1 MKTIDCFIPWQS
13 DEQVKG
19 TLENLQAEPQVQ
31 SVNFLREDGP
41 GNTRTI
47 RYIAETATAPYTL
60 LYIKYDTL
68 QLGYHALTRL
78 LTIAEDSQALMMY
91 SDHMTIGARS
101 KEQGTKENQKAEQSS
116 CSLPP
121 APCPLIDYQLGSV
134 RDDFQMGSVLLFRT
148 EVLKEYVAQENLHNY
163 QFAALYDLR
172 LFISRKQL
180 PLHIDEFLYTEV
192 ERDTRLSGE
201 KQFDYV
207 DPRNRSRQVEME
219 RACTRH
225 LRAMNAYLHGDEYDE
240 VNLSEGEF
248 AVEASVIIPVR
259 NRERTIED
267 AIRSALSQ
275 ETSFPFNVIVI
286 DNHSTDGTTEI
297 IERVKSEELR
307 VKSEELRVKN
317 KSNNPEDKS
326 NSDSSLFT
334 LHSSLQ
340 TSDSSLFTLHSS
352 LIHLIPDRNDLGIGG
367 CWNMAVHHPQVG
379 RFVVQ
384 LDSDDL
390 YSSPHTLQRMV
401 DAFYAEGAAM
411 VIGSYRMCD
420 FQLNTLPPGLIDHRE
435 WTLQNGRNN
444 ALRIN
449 GLGAPRAFFTP
460 VLRELQIPNTSYG
473 EDYALGLMISRRY
486 RIGRIFDEVYLCRR
500 WEGNSDAALSQ
511 DKINKNN
518 TYKDHLRTLEIKA
531 RQQLNQ
537 LWQHIVT
544 EEEIDAFFQK
554 ELQEWP
560 EAAERYKALEEV
572 KSEELRVK
580 NENNKQGSEGISDSS
595 LFTLH
600 SSLQS
605 SDSSLFTLHSSFI
618 CQWNPAR
625 IVSTGAAID
634 KKSISERPC
643 FLCDNNR
650 PKEQHKLMTEKH
662 YQILV
667 NPYPILPQHFTIPMR
682 RHTPQSIYSSFGTLR
697 RMAWNMPKHIVFY
710 NGPLCGASCP
720 DHMHL
725 QAGSRGIVPLERDW
739 TMYEKNLRK
748 LYPLT
753 GEQMASMEEAGNV
766 GSRPGL
772 YLLEG
777 YACPVFVIRSLP
789 AESDSILCQRVYKAL
804 PVVGDEA
811 EPRLN
816 IVCWRQEG
824 TSSRPD
830 EIVTLIFPR
839 SKHRPDCYYAEG
851 KEQLMISP
859 GALDMCGL
867 FITPREQDFK
877 ALTAEKAAAILK
889 EVTLSE
895 EELKPIIESLSDKPQ
910 TTDPTQPP
918 FKGEEFSPFKGELER
933 VRGWV
938 GSSVSV
944 GIMKETAIR
953 FCMNNVYTAK
963 GNEVVGEQTAEYTE
977 GGIRWRD
984 NVYQELTF
992 RPQEESLPLK
1002 GVGGSFTLHGV
1013 TIGQRFHWERQESQT
1028 FQGILKLVVDE
1039 DKIVA
1044 INILPVEDYL
1054 TSVISSE
1061 MKGSCSLEFLKAAAV
1076 ISRSWLYA
1084 QMQRRQEKA
1093 DGPAPFFSFVKGE
1106 GESIRWYDR
1115 EDHTIFD
1122 VCADDHCQ
1130 RYQGITRASNP
1141 QVAEAVNATRGQ
1153 VLMYEG
1159 KICDTRFGKCCGGQT
1174 NEYQYCWEN
1183 IEVPYLRSVKDPF
1196 CNTHDTQILRQVLN
1210 DYDLETR
1217 DFYEWT
1223 EELSQ
1228 EDIHDRITAHLKMDL
1243 GPILALEIVEKG
1255 PGGHISKLRIVGK
1268 EKSFIV
1274 GKELEIR
1281 RMLSASTLKSSAF
1294 TVETKN
1300 VRNSIPGRFILH
1312 GHGWGHG
1319 VGLCQ
1324 IGAAVMGEQGYSY
1337 KKILKHYY
1345 TDVQITKL

>member
-1 MKTIDCFIPWQS
+1 MANRVDCFIPWQS

-19 TLENLQAEPQVQ
+19 TLDELLADENVKE
-31 SVNFLREDGP
+31 VNFLREEGI
-41 GNTRTI
+41 GSTKTI
-47 RYIAETATAPYTL
+47 RFIAETATAPYTL
-60 LYIKYDTL
+60 LYCKYDAL

-78 LTIAEDSQALMMY
+78 LTIAEDSQALMLF
-91 SDHMTIGARS
+91 SDHYTLTPNGERRS
-101 KEQGTKENQKAEQSS
+101 M
-116 CSLPP
+116 
-121 APCPLIDYQLGSV
+121 PLISCQLGSV

-192 ERDTRLSGE
+192 ERDTRLSGQ

-207 DPRNRSRQVEME
+207 DPRNRSRQIEME

-225 LRAMNAYLHGDEYDE
+225 LRALNAYLHGDEYDE
-240 VNLSEGEF
+240 INLSEGEF

-259 NRERTIED
+259 NRERTIRD
-267 AIRSALSQ
+267 AIRSVLEQ
-275 ETSFPFNVIVI
+275 ETTFPFNLIVV
-286 DNHSTDGTTEI
+286 DNGSADGTTEAI
-297 IERVKSEELR
+297 DEFSADERV
-307 VKSEELRVKN
+307 
-317 KSNNPEDKS
+317 
-326 NSDSSLFT
+326 
-334 LHSSLQ
+334 
-340 TSDSSLFTLHSS
+340 
-352 LIHLIPDRNDLGIGG
+352 IHIIPDRNDLGIGG

-390 YSSPHTLQRMV
+390 YSSPQTLQRMV

-435 WTLQNGRNN
+435 WTLLNGRNN

-486 RIGRIFDEVYLCRR
+486 RIGRIYDELYLCRR

-531 RQQLNQ
+531 RQQLNL
-537 LWQHIVT
+537 LWQHKVT
-544 EEEIDAFFQK
+544 EEELEAFFQK

-560 EAAERYKALEEV
+560 EAAERYKALEEGV
-572 KSEELRVK
+572 QTKELPLG
-580 NENNKQGSEGISDSS
+580 EMMMAAQ
-595 LFTLH
+595 F
-600 SSLQS
+600 
-605 SDSSLFTLHSSFI
+605 
-618 CQWNPAR
+618 NPAR

-634 KKSISERPC
+634 KKTISERPC

-697 RMAWNMPKHIVFY
+697 KMAWDMPKHIVFY

-739 TMYEKNLRK
+739 TMYEKGLRK

-753 GEQMASMEEAGNV
+753 GEQTASMEEAGNV
-766 GSRPGL
+766 GSRCGL

-789 AESDSILCQRVYKAL
+789 TESDSLLCQRVYKAL
-804 PVVGDEA
+804 PVIGDET

-824 TSSRPD
+824 SASRPD

-851 KEQLMISP
+851 KEQLLISP

-867 FITPREQDFK
+867 FITPREQDFE
-877 ALTAEKAAAILK
+877 ALTAEKAASILK

-895 EELKPIIESLSDKPQ
+895 EELKPIITQLTDKAEG
-910 TTDPTQPP
+910 TATD
-918 FKGEEFSPFKGELER
+918 GEEKKDDMPAINQ
-933 VRGWV
+933 V
-938 GSSVSV
+938 VSV
-944 GIMKETAIR
+944 GIMKDTAIR
-953 FCMNNVYTAK
+953 FCMNNPYQAK
-963 GNEVVGEQTAEYTE
+963 GTEVTGEQIAEYTE
-977 GGIRWRD
+977 GGIRWKD

-992 RPQEESLPLK
+992 RPQEDAA
-1002 GVGGSFTLHGV
+1002 SFTLHGV
-1013 TIGQRFHWERQESQT
+1013 TIGQKFHWERQESQT
-1028 FQGILKLVVDE
+1028 FSGILKLVVDE

-1061 MKGSCSLEFLKAAAV
+1061 MKSSCSLEFLKAAAV

-1084 QMQRRQEKA
+1084 QMQRRQERA
-1093 DGPAPFFSFVKGE
+1093 GQPAPFFSFVKGE

-1130 RYQGITRASNP
+1130 RYQGITRANNP
-1141 QVAEAVNATRGQ
+1141 KVEEAVNATRGQ
-1153 VLMYEG
+1153 VLMYDG

-1183 IEVPYLRSVKDPF
+1183 IEVPYLRSVKDPY
-1196 CNTHDTQILRQVLN
+1196 CNTSDKKILRQVLN
-1210 DYDLETR
+1210 DYDLETH

-1228 EDIHDRITAHLKMDL
+1228 EEIHERICKHLKMEL
-1243 GPILALEIVEKG
+1243 GPIMGMEIVEKG

-1268 EKSFIV
+1268 DKSFIV

-1281 RMLSASTLKSSAF
+1281 RMLSTSTLKSSAF

-1300 VRNSIPGRFILH
+1300 VRGGVPQRFILH
-1312 GHGWGHG
+1312 GRGWGHG

-1324 IGAAVMGEQGYSY
+1324 IGAAVMGERGFSY
-1337 KKILKHYY
+1337 KQILKHYY
-1345 TDVQITKL
+1345 TDVQIKRLS

>member
-1 MKTIDCFIPWQS
+1 MVNSIDCFIPWQS
-13 DEQVKG
+13 DEQAGG
-19 TLENLQAEPQVQ
+19 TLENLLAEPLVKE
-31 SVNFLREDGP
+31 VNFLREDGP

-47 RYIAETATAPYTL
+47 RFIAETATAPYTL
-60 LYIKYDTL
+60 LYTKYDTL
-68 QLGYHALTRL
+68 QLGFHALTRL
-78 LTIAEDSQALMMY
+78 ITIAEDSGALMIY
-91 SDHMTIGARS
+91 SDYWQAPLQTSPQGGRLSDAQLPSSSGEGSGEGAV
-101 KEQGTKENQKAEQSS
+101 
-116 CSLPP
+116 PV
-121 APCPLIDYQLGSV
+121 PLIDYQLGSV

-180 PLHIDEFLYTEV
+180 PLHVDEFLYTEV
-192 ERDTRLSGE
+192 EHDTRLSGQ

-225 LRAMNAYLHGDEYDE
+225 LRALNAYLHGDEYDE
-240 VNLSEGEF
+240 VKLSEGEF
-248 AVEASVIIPVR
+248 AVEASVVIPVR
-259 NRERTIED
+259 NRERTIRD
-267 AIRSALSQ
+267 AIRSVLEQ
-275 ETSFPFNVIVI
+275 ETTFPFNLIVV
-286 DNHSTDGTTEI
+286 DNHSTDGTTDAIDEF
-297 IERVKSEELR
+297 KADLR
-307 VKSEELRVKN
+307 VIHII
-317 KSNNPEDKS
+317 PERD
-326 NSDSSLFT
+326 
-334 LHSSLQ
+334 
-340 TSDSSLFTLHSS
+340 
-352 LIHLIPDRNDLGIGG
+352 DLGIGG
-367 CWNMAVHHPQVG
+367 CWNTAVHHPQVG

-390 YSSPHTLQRMV
+390 YSSPQTLQRMV
-401 DAFYAEGAAM
+401 DTFHAEGAAM

-486 RIGRIFDEVYLCRR
+486 RIGRIYDEVYLCRR

-511 DKINKNN
+511 DKINRNN

-537 LWQHIVT
+537 LWQHKVT
-544 EEEIDAFFQK
+544 DEEVEAFFQK

-560 EAAERYKALEEV
+560 VAAERYKALENV
-572 KSEELRVK
+572 QTVTLQLPSSP
-580 NENNKQGSEGISDSS
+580 GSRTGEGAS
-595 LFTLH
+595 LMA
-600 SSLQS
+600 
-605 SDSSLFTLHSSFI
+605 
-618 CQWNPAR
+618 QWNPAR

-682 RHTPQSIYSSFGTLR
+682 RHCPQSIYSSFATLR
-697 RMAWNMPKHIVFY
+697 RMAWNMPRHIFFY

-725 QAGSRGIVPLERDW
+725 QAGSRGIAPLERDW
-739 TMYEKNLRK
+739 TMYEKGLKK

-753 GEQMASMEEAGNV
+753 GEQMATMEEAGNV

-789 AESDSILCQRVYKAL
+789 AESDSLLCQRVYKAL
-804 PVVGDEA
+804 PVKNDEI

-816 IVCWRQEG
+816 ILCWRQEG

-851 KEQLMISP
+851 AEQLLISP

-877 ALTAEKAAAILK
+877 ALTPERAQAILQ

-895 EELKPIIESLSDKPQ
+895 EELKPVIESL
-910 TTDPTQPP
+910 TDTPP
-918 FKGEEFSPFKGELER
+918 SPNTSTEEEGGEKSPSPRGEIGDGL
-933 VRGWV
+933 
-938 GSSVSV
+938 VSV
-944 GIMKETAIR
+944 GIMKDTVIR
-953 FCMNNVYTAK
+953 FFMNSPYHAK
-963 GNEVVGEQTAEYTE
+963 GNEVVGEQIAEYTE

-992 RPQEESLPLK
+992 RGE
-1002 GVGGSFTLHGV
+1002 GSFTLHGV
-1013 TIGQRFHWERQESQT
+1013 TIGKKFHWERQESQT
-1028 FQGILKLVVDE
+1028 FSGILKLVVDE

-1061 MKGSCSLEFLKAAAV
+1061 MKSSCSLEFLKAAAV

-1084 QMQRRQEKA
+1084 QMQRRKERA
-1093 DGPAPFFSFVKGE
+1093 DGPAQFFSFAKGE
-1106 GESIRWYDR
+1106 NESIRWYDR

-1153 VLMYEG
+1153 VLMYDG
-1159 KICDTRFGKCCGGQT
+1159 QICDARFGKCCGGQT

-1196 CNTHDTQILRQVLN
+1196 CNTSDTQILRQVLN
-1210 DYDLETR
+1210 DYDLETH

-1223 EELSQ
+1223 EELTQ
-1228 EDIHDRITAHLKMDL
+1228 EEVHDRICKHLKMEL
-1243 GPILALEIVEKG
+1243 GPILAMEIVEKG
-1255 PGGHISKLRIVGK
+1255 PGGHISKLRIVGG
-1268 EKSFIV
+1268 EKAFVV

-1294 TVETKN
+1294 TVEAKD
-1300 VRNSIPGRFILH
+1300 VRDGIPERFILH
-1312 GHGWGHG
+1312 GRGWGHG

-1337 KKILKHYY
+1337 KEILKHYY
-1345 TDVQITKL
+1345 TGAEIS

>member
-101 KEQGTKENQKAEQSS
+101 KEQGAKENQEAEQSS

-163 QFAALYDLR
+163 HFAALYDLR

-225 LRAMNAYLHGDEYDE
+225 LRALNAYLHGDEYDE

-317 KSNNPEDKS
+317 KSNNSEDKS
-326 NSDSSLFT
+326 NSDSSLLT

-390 YSSPHTLQRMV
+390 YSSPQTLQRMV

-580 NENNKQGSEGISDSS
+580 NESNKQGSEGISDSS
-595 LFTLH
+595 LFTLR
-600 SSLQS
+600 
-605 SDSSLFTLHSSFI
+605 LF
-618 CQWNPAR
+618 
-625 IVSTGAAID
+625 
-634 KKSISERPC
+634 
-643 FLCDNNR
+643 
-650 PKEQHKLMTEKH
+650 
-662 YQILV
+662 V
-667 NPYPILPQHFTIPMR
+667 N
-682 RHTPQSIYSSFGTLR
+682 GTLPASYRQVLPSTR
-697 RMAWNMPKHIVFY
+697 RA
-710 NGPLCGASCP
+710 
-720 DHMHL
+720 
-725 QAGSRGIVPLERDW
+725 
-739 TMYEKNLRK
+739 
-748 LYPLT
+748 
-753 GEQMASMEEAGNV
+753 
-766 GSRPGL
+766 
-772 YLLEG
+772 
-777 YACPVFVIRSLP
+777 
-789 AESDSILCQRVYKAL
+789 
-804 PVVGDEA
+804 
-811 EPRLN
+811 
-816 IVCWRQEG
+816 
-824 TSSRPD
+824 
-830 EIVTLIFPR
+830 
-839 SKHRPDCYYAEG
+839 
-851 KEQLMISP
+851 
-859 GALDMCGL
+859 
-867 FITPREQDFK
+867 
-877 ALTAEKAAAILK
+877 
-889 EVTLSE
+889 
-895 EELKPIIESLSDKPQ
+895 
-910 TTDPTQPP
+910 
-918 FKGEEFSPFKGELER
+918 
-933 VRGWV
+933 
-938 GSSVSV
+938 SVSV
-944 GIMKETAIR
+944 R
-953 FCMNNVYTAK
+953 V
-963 GNEVVGEQTAEYTE
+963 
-977 GGIRWRD
+977 
-984 NVYQELTF
+984 
-992 RPQEESLPLK
+992 
-1002 GVGGSFTLHGV
+1002 
-1013 TIGQRFHWERQESQT
+1013 
-1028 FQGILKLVVDE
+1028 
-1039 DKIVA
+1039 
-1044 INILPVEDYL
+1044 
-1054 TSVISSE
+1054 
-1061 MKGSCSLEFLKAAAV
+1061 
-1076 ISRSWLYA
+1076 
-1084 QMQRRQEKA
+1084 
-1093 DGPAPFFSFVKGE
+1093 
-1106 GESIRWYDR
+1106 
-1115 EDHTIFD
+1115 
-1122 VCADDHCQ
+1122 
-1130 RYQGITRASNP
+1130 
-1141 QVAEAVNATRGQ
+1141 
-1153 VLMYEG
+1153 
-1159 KICDTRFGKCCGGQT
+1159 
-1174 NEYQYCWEN
+1174 
-1183 IEVPYLRSVKDPF
+1183 
-1196 CNTHDTQILRQVLN
+1196 
-1210 DYDLETR
+1210 
-1217 DFYEWT
+1217 
-1223 EELSQ
+1223 
-1228 EDIHDRITAHLKMDL
+1228 
-1243 GPILALEIVEKG
+1243 
-1255 PGGHISKLRIVGK
+1255 
-1268 EKSFIV
+1268 
-1274 GKELEIR
+1274 
-1281 RMLSASTLKSSAF
+1281 SSATI
-1294 TVETKN
+1294 TVRRSST
-1300 VRNSIPGRFILH
+1300 NS
-1312 GHGWGHG
+1312 
-1319 VGLCQ
+1319 
-1324 IGAAVMGEQGYSY
+1324 
-1337 KKILKHYY
+1337 
-1345 TDVQITKL
+1345 

>member
-13 DEQVKG
+13 DEQVKE
-19 TLENLQAEPQVQ
+19 TVENLQAEPQVQ

-47 RYIAETATAPYTL
+47 KYIAETATAPYTL

-78 LTIAEDSQALMMY
+78 LTIAEDSQALMLY
-91 SDHMTIGARS
+91 SDHQTLFPNPSPS
-101 KEQGTKENQKAEQSS
+101 KGKDF
-116 CSLPP
+116 LPIEGELKGVS
-121 APCPLIDYQLGSV
+121 LIDYQLGSV

-148 EVLKEYVAQENLHNY
+148 EVLKEYASQENLHNY

-192 ERDTRLSGE
+192 EHDTRLSGQ

-207 DPRNRSRQVEME
+207 DPRNRASQVEME

-225 LRAMNAYLHGDEYDE
+225 LRALNAYLHGDEYDE

-248 AVEASVIIPVR
+248 AVEASVVIPVR
-259 NRERTIED
+259 NRERTIRD
-267 AIRSALSQ
+267 AIRSVLEQ
-275 ETSFPFNVIVI
+275 ETSFPFNLIVV
-286 DNHSTDGTTEI
+286 DNGSTDGTTEAIDEFKGDDRVIHI
-297 IERVKSEELR
+297 IPERS
-307 VKSEELRVKN
+307 
-317 KSNNPEDKS
+317 
-326 NSDSSLFT
+326 
-334 LHSSLQ
+334 
-340 TSDSSLFTLHSS
+340 
-352 LIHLIPDRNDLGIGG
+352 DLGIGG
-367 CWNMAVHHPQVG
+367 CWNTAVHHPQVG

-390 YSSPHTLQRMV
+390 YSSPQTLQRMV

-486 RIGRIFDEVYLCRR
+486 RIGRIYDEVYLCRR

-537 LWQHIVT
+537 LWQHTVT
-544 EEEIDAFFQK
+544 EEEIEAFFQK

-580 NENNKQGSEGISDSS
+580 NENNKQGSEGI
-595 LFTLH
+595 
-600 SSLQS
+600 

-697 RMAWNMPKHIVFY
+697 RMAWNMPKQIVFY

-804 PVVGDEA
+804 PVVGDET

-851 KEQLMISP
+851 KEQLLISP

-895 EELKPIIESLSDKPQ
+895 EELKPIITQLTDKAEG
-910 TTDPTQPP
+910 TVTDV
-918 FKGEEFSPFKGELER
+918 EEKKDDVPAISQ
-933 VRGWV
+933 V
-938 GSSVSV
+938 VSV
-944 GIMKETAIR
+944 GIMKDTAIR
-953 FCMNNVYTAK
+953 FCMNSPYQAK
-963 GNEVVGEQTAEYTE
+963 GTEVRGEQMAEYTE

-992 RPQEESLPLK
+992 RPQEEAA
-1002 GVGGSFTLHGV
+1002 SFTLHGV

-1076 ISRSWLYA
+1076 ISRSWLHA

-1196 CNTHDTQILRQVLN
+1196 CNTQDTQILRQVLN

-1243 GPILALEIVEKG
+1243 GPILALEVVEKG

-1324 IGAAVMGEQGYSY
+1324 IGAAVMGEQGYNY
-1337 KKILKHYY
+1337 KEILKHYY
-1345 TDVQITKL
+1345 TGAEIMTP

>member
-1 MKTIDCFIPWQS
+1 MLHIDCFIPWQS
-13 DEQVKG
+13 DEQAG
-19 TLENLQAEPQVQ
+19 ETLESLKAEPQVQ
-31 SVNFLREDGP
+31 SVNFLREEGP

-47 RYIAETATAPYTL
+47 KRIAETATAPYTL
-60 LYIKYDTL
+60 LYCKYDTL

-91 SDHMTIGARS
+91 SDHY
-101 KEQGTKENQKAEQSS
+101 
-116 CSLPP
+116 SLSPDGERH
-121 APCPLIDYQLGSV
+121 AMPLIDYQLGSV
-134 RDDFQMGSVLLFRT
+134 RDDFQMGSLLLFRT

-192 ERDTRLSGE
+192 EHDTRLSGE

-225 LRAMNAYLHGDEYDE
+225 LRALNAYLHGDEYDE
-240 VNLSEGEF
+240 VNFSEGEF
-248 AVEASVIIPVR
+248 AVEASVVIPVR
-259 NRERTIED
+259 NRERTIRD
-267 AIRSALSQ
+267 AIRSVLEQ
-275 ETSFPFNVIVI
+275 ETTFPFNLIVV
-286 DNHSTDGTTEI
+286 DNGSTDGTTEAI
-297 IERVKSEELR
+297 DEFSADERVIHII
-307 VKSEELRVKN
+307 
-317 KSNNPEDKS
+317 PE
-326 NSDSSLFT
+326 
-334 LHSSLQ
+334 
-340 TSDSSLFTLHSS
+340 
-352 LIHLIPDRNDLGIGG
+352 RNDLGIGG
-367 CWNMAVHHPQVG
+367 CWNTAVHHPLVG

-390 YSSPHTLQRMV
+390 YSSPQTLQRMV

-486 RIGRIFDEVYLCRR
+486 RIGRIYDEVYLCRR

-531 RQQLNQ
+531 RQQLNL
-537 LWQHIVT
+537 LWQHKVT
-544 EEEIDAFFQK
+544 EEEIEAFFQK
-554 ELQEWP
+554 ELQDWP
-560 EAAERYKALEEV
+560 EAAERYKALEEGV
-572 KSEELRVK
+572 QTKELPLG
-580 NENNKQGSEGISDSS
+580 ETMMAAQ
-595 LFTLH
+595 F
-600 SSLQS
+600 
-605 SDSSLFTLHSSFI
+605 
-618 CQWNPAR
+618 NPAR

-634 KKSISERPC
+634 KKTISERPC

-697 RMAWNMPKHIVFY
+697 KMAWDMPKHIVFY

-739 TMYEKNLRK
+739 TMYEKELRK

-766 GSRPGL
+766 GNRPGL

-789 AESDSILCQRVYKAL
+789 TESDSLLCQRVYKAL
-804 PVVGDEA
+804 PVIGDET

-816 IVCWRQEG
+816 IVCWREKG
-824 TSSRPD
+824 TASRPD

-851 KEQLMISP
+851 KEQLLISP

-867 FITPREQDFK
+867 FITPREQDFE
-877 ALTAEKAAAILK
+877 ALTAEKAASILK

-895 EELKPIIESLSDKPQ
+895 EELKPIITQLTDKAEG
-910 TTDPTQPP
+910 TATD
-918 FKGEEFSPFKGELER
+918 GEEKKDDMPAINQ
-933 VRGWV
+933 V
-938 GSSVSV
+938 VSV
-944 GIMKETAIR
+944 GIMKDTAIR
-953 FCMNNVYTAK
+953 FCMNSPYQAK
-963 GNEVVGEQTAEYTE
+963 GTEVTGEQIAEYTE
-977 GGIRWRD
+977 GGIRWKD

-992 RPQEESLPLK
+992 RPQEESLPLR

-1013 TIGQRFHWERQESQT
+1013 TIGQKFHWERQESQT
-1028 FQGILKLVVDE
+1028 FSGILKLVVDE

-1084 QMQRRQEKA
+1084 QMQRRQERA
-1093 DGPAPFFSFVKGE
+1093 GQPAPFFTFVKGE

-1153 VLMYEG
+1153 VLMYDG
-1159 KICDTRFGKCCGGQT
+1159 KVCDTRFGKCCGGQT

-1183 IEVPYLRSVKDPF
+1183 IEVPYLRSVKDPY
-1196 CNTHDTQILRQVLN
+1196 CNTSDKKILRQVLN
-1210 DYDLETR
+1210 DYDLETH

-1228 EDIHDRITAHLKMDL
+1228 EEIHERITSHLKMDL
-1243 GPILALEIVEKG
+1243 GPILGLEIVEKG

-1268 EKSFIV
+1268 DKAFII

-1281 RMLSASTLKSSAF
+1281 RLLSTSHLKSSAF

-1300 VRNSIPGRFILH
+1300 VRGGVPQRFVLH
-1312 GHGWGHG
+1312 GRGWGHG

-1324 IGAAVMGEQGYSY
+1324 IGAAVMGERGFSY
-1337 KKILKHYY
+1337 KQILKHYY
-1345 TDVQITKL
+1345 TNVEISS

>member
-13 DEQVKG
+13 DGQVKG

-101 KEQGTKENQKAEQSS
+101 KEQGAKENQEAEQSS
-116 CSLPP
+116 CPLPP

-225 LRAMNAYLHGDEYDE
+225 LRALNAYLHGDEYDE

-411 VIGSYRMCD
+411 IIGSYRMCD

-580 NENNKQGSEGISDSS
+580 NESNKQGSEGI
-595 LFTLH
+595 
-600 SSLQS
+600 

-697 RMAWNMPKHIVFY
+697 RMAWNMPKQIVFY

-851 KEQLMISP
+851 KEQLLISP

-895 EELKPIIESLSDKPQ
+895 EELKPIIESLTDKPQ

-918 FKGEEFSPFKGELER
+918 LKGEEFSPFKGELER

-1076 ISRSWLYA
+1076 ISRSWLHA

-1228 EDIHDRITAHLKMDL
+1228 EEIHERITSHLKMDL

-1294 TVETKN
+1294 TVETRN

-1345 TDVQITKL
+1345 TDAQITKL

>member
-1 MKTIDCFIPWQS
+1 MVNCIDCFIPWQS
-13 DEQVKG
+13 DEQVKE
-19 TLENLQAEPQVQ
+19 TLENLKAEPEVQ
-31 SVNFLREDGP
+31 SVNLLREEGP

-47 RYIAETATAPYTL
+47 KRIAETATAPYTL
-60 LYIKYDTL
+60 LYTKYDTL

-78 LTIAEDSQALMMY
+78 ITIAEDSKALMLY
-91 SDHMTIGARS
+91 SDYWEIKGARS
-101 KEQGTKENQKAEQSS
+101 KEQEARSKEQEARSKEQGAGSKEQEELPGQKVFS
-116 CSLPP
+116 CPLPP

-148 EVLKEYVAQENLHNY
+148 EVLKAYAAQENLHNY

-172 LFISRKQL
+172 LFISREQL
-180 PLHIDEFLYTEV
+180 PLHVDEFLYTEV
-192 ERDTRLSGE
+192 ERDTRLSGQ

-207 DPRNRSRQVEME
+207 DPRNRSRQIEME

-225 LRAMNAYLHGDEYDE
+225 LRALNAYLHGDEYDE
-240 VNLSEGEF
+240 VNLSEGDF

-259 NRERTIED
+259 NRERTIRD
-267 AIRSALSQ
+267 AIRSVLEQ
-275 ETSFPFNVIVI
+275 ETSFPFNLIIV
-286 DNHSTDGTTEI
+286 NNGSTDGTTEAI
-297 IERVKSEELR
+297 DEFSSDERVIHII
-307 VKSEELRVKN
+307 
-317 KSNNPEDKS
+317 PERK
-326 NSDSSLFT
+326 
-334 LHSSLQ
+334 
-340 TSDSSLFTLHSS
+340 
-352 LIHLIPDRNDLGIGG
+352 DLGIGG
-367 CWNMAVHHPQVG
+367 CWNTAVHHPLVG

-390 YSSPHTLQRMV
+390 YSSPQTLQRMV

-486 RIGRIFDEVYLCRR
+486 RIGRIYDEVYLCRR

-511 DKINKNN
+511 DKINNNN

-531 RQQLNQ
+531 RQQLNL
-537 LWQHIVT
+537 LWQHKIT
-544 EEEIDAFFQK
+544 AEEIEAFFNK
-554 ELQEWP
+554 ELEEWQ
-560 EAAERYKALEEV
+560 EAADRYKALESQTLSRPLPCRERRDYQQ
-572 KSEELRVK
+572 STETG
-580 NENNKQGSEGISDSS
+580 NETTPLPTRERLGEG
-595 LFTLH
+595 LAL
-600 SSLQS
+600 LVQY
-605 SDSSLFTLHSSFI
+605 
-618 CQWNPAR
+618 NPAR
-625 IVSTGAAID
+625 IVSTGASID

-682 RHTPQSIYSSFGTLR
+682 RHRPQSIYSSFGTLR
-697 RMAWNMPKHIVFY
+697 RMAWDMPKHMFFY

-739 TMYEKNLRK
+739 TMYEKGLRK

-753 GEQMASMEEAGNV
+753 GEQRASMEEAGNV

-789 AESDSILCQRVYKAL
+789 AESDSLLCQRVYKAL
-804 PVVGDEA
+804 PIVGDEA

-851 KEQLMISP
+851 KEQLLISP

-867 FITPREQDFK
+867 FITPREQDFE
-877 ALTAEKAAAILK
+877 ALTAEKAASILQ

-895 EELKPIIESLSDKPQ
+895 EELKPIIESLSD
-910 TTDPTQPP
+910 QPP
-918 FKGEEFSPFKGELER
+918 TNLPPRREASPLPSSSGEVS
-933 VRGWV
+933 
-938 GSSVSV
+938 GSGAVSV
-944 GIMKETAIR
+944 GIMKDTVIR
-953 FCMNNVYTAK
+953 FCMNSPYQAK
-963 GNEVVGEQTAEYTE
+963 GNEVVGEQVAEYTD
-977 GGIRWRD
+977 GGIRWKD
-984 NVYQELTF
+984 NVYRELTF
-992 RPQEESLPLK
+992 RPAPSTLPLEGSALEGMAAK
-1002 GVGGSFTLHGV
+1002 DKTLPQRGSGEGASFTLHGV
-1013 TIGQRFHWERQESQT
+1013 TIGQKFHWERQESQT
-1028 FQGILKLVVDE
+1028 FSGTLKLVVDE

-1061 MKGSCSLEFLKAAAV
+1061 MKSSSSLEFLKAAAV
-1076 ISRSWLYA
+1076 ISRSWLFA
-1084 QMQRRQEKA
+1084 QMQRRQERA
-1093 DGPAPFFSFVKGE
+1093 GQTAPFFTFVKGE

-1141 QVAEAVNATRGQ
+1141 RVAEAVNATRGQ
-1153 VLMYEG
+1153 VLTYDG
-1159 KICDTRFGKCCGGQT
+1159 SICDARFGKCCGGQT
-1174 NEYQYCWEN
+1174 NEFQYCWEN

-1196 CNTHDTQILRQVLN
+1196 CNTNDKNILRQVLN
-1210 DYDLETR
+1210 DYDLETH

-1223 EELSQ
+1223 EVLTQ
-1228 EDIHDRITAHLKMDL
+1228 EEAHNRICEHLKMEL
-1243 GPILALEIVEKG
+1243 GPILGMEIVEKG
-1255 PGGHISKLRIVGK
+1255 PGGHISKLRIVGQ
-1268 EKSFIV
+1268 EKSFVV

-1281 RMLSASTLKSSAF
+1281 RMLSTSHLKSSAF
-1294 TVETKN
+1294 TVEAKD
-1300 VRNSIPGRFILH
+1300 VQDGIPGSFILH
-1312 GHGWGHG
+1312 GRGWGHG

-1324 IGAAVMGEQGYSY
+1324 IGAAVMGEQGYDY
-1337 KKILKHYY
+1337 QQILKHYY
-1345 TDVQITKL
+1345 TDAQITKL

>member
-101 KEQGTKENQKAEQSS
+101 KEQGTKENQKAEQSP

-192 ERDTRLSGE
+192 ERDTRLSGQ

-225 LRAMNAYLHGDEYDE
+225 LRALNAYLHGDEYDE

-317 KSNNPEDKS
+317 KSNNPEEKS
-326 NSDSSLFT
+326 N
-334 LHSSLQ
+334 
-340 TSDSSLFTLHSS
+340 SDSSLFTLHSS

-600 SSLQS
+600 SS
-605 SDSSLFTLHSSFI
+605 FI

-851 KEQLMISP
+851 KEQLLISP

-918 FKGEEFSPFKGELER
+918 LKGEEFSPFKGELER

-953 FCMNNVYTAK
+953 FCMNSPYQAK
-963 GNEVVGEQTAEYTE
+963 GTEVRGEQMAEYTE

-992 RPQEESLPLK
+992 RPQEEAA
-1002 GVGGSFTLHGV
+1002 SFTLHGV

-1243 GPILALEIVEKG
+1243 GPILALEVVEKG

-1324 IGAAVMGEQGYSY
+1324 IGAAVMGEQGYNY
-1337 KKILKHYY
+1337 KEILKHYY
-1345 TDVQITKL
+1345 TGAEIKGL

>member
-1 MKTIDCFIPWQS
+1 MNYIDCFIPWQC

-19 TLENLQAEPQVQ
+19 TLENLTADPNVQ
-31 SVNFLREDGP
+31 SVNLLREDGP

-47 RYIAETATAPYTL
+47 KRITETATAPYTL
-60 LYIKYDTL
+60 LYTKYDTL

-78 LTIAEDSQALMMY
+78 LTIAEDSGALMIYADHY
-91 SDHMTIGARS
+91 SLTPDGERRAM
-101 KEQGTKENQKAEQSS
+101 
-116 CSLPP
+116 
-121 APCPLIDYQLGSV
+121 PLADYQLGSV
-134 RDDFQMGSVLLFRT
+134 RDDFQMGSLLLFRT
-148 EVLKEYVAQENLHNY
+148 EALKAYTAQENLHNY

-172 LFISRKQL
+172 LFISREQL
-180 PLHIDEFLYTEV
+180 PLHVDEFLYTEV
-192 ERDTRLSGE
+192 EHDTRLSGQ

-207 DPRNRSRQVEME
+207 DPRNRARQVEME

-225 LRAMNAYLHGDEYDE
+225 LRALNAYLHGDEYDE
-240 VNLSEGEF
+240 VNFSEGDF

-259 NRERTIED
+259 NRERTIRD
-267 AIRSALSQ
+267 AIRSVLEQ
-275 ETSFPFNVIVI
+275 ETSFPFNLIVV
-286 DNHSTDGTTEI
+286 DNGSTDGTTEAI
-297 IERVKSEELR
+297 NEFSGDERVIHII
-307 VKSEELRVKN
+307 
-317 KSNNPEDKS
+317 PE
-326 NSDSSLFT
+326 
-334 LHSSLQ
+334 
-340 TSDSSLFTLHSS
+340 
-352 LIHLIPDRNDLGIGG
+352 RNDLGIGG
-367 CWNMAVHHPQVG
+367 CWNTAVHHPLVG

-390 YSSPHTLQRMV
+390 YSSPQTLQRMV

-486 RIGRIFDEVYLCRR
+486 RIGRIYDEVYLCRR

-531 RQQLNQ
+531 RQQLNL
-537 LWQHIVT
+537 LWQHKVT
-544 EEEIDAFFQK
+544 SEEIEAFFQK
-554 ELQEWP
+554 ELEEWQ
-560 EAAERYKALEEV
+560 EAAERYKALEGV
-572 KSEELRVK
+572 KTKEL
-580 NENNKQGSEGISDSS
+580 QPPSDSPEGERIKVS
-595 LFTLH
+595 PRGDLEGAKL
-600 SSLQS
+600 LA
-605 SDSSLFTLHSSFI
+605 
-618 CQWNPAR
+618 QWNPAR
-625 IVSTGAAID
+625 IVSTGASID

-682 RHTPQSIYSSFGTLR
+682 RHRPQSIYSSFGTLR
-697 RMAWNMPKHIVFY
+697 KMAWNMPKHLVFY

-739 TMYEKNLRK
+739 TMYEKGLKK

-789 AESDSILCQRVYKAL
+789 AESDSLLCQRVYKAL
-804 PVVGDEA
+804 PIVGDES

-877 ALTAEKAAAILK
+877 ALTAEKAVSILQ

-895 EELKPIIESLSDKPQ
+895 EELKPIIESLSDIQ
-910 TTDPTQPP
+910 TTQTTSPLQTSPGVG
-918 FKGEEFSPFKGELER
+918 FKSLPLGGDGGGPCP
-933 VRGWV
+933 
-938 GSSVSV
+938 VSV
-944 GIMKETAIR
+944 GIMQDTVIR
-953 FCMNNVYTAK
+953 FCMNSPYQAK
-963 GNEVVGEQTAEYTE
+963 GNEVVGEQVAEYTD
-977 GGIRWRD
+977 GGIRWQD
-984 NVYQELTF
+984 NIYQELTF
-992 RPQEESLPLK
+992 RPLPPSNSPEGEGMK
-1002 GVGGSFTLHGV
+1002 VSPRGDIEGASFTLRNV
-1013 TIGQRFHWERQESQT
+1013 TIGQKFHWERQESQT
-1028 FQGILKLVVDE
+1028 FSGILKLVVDE

-1061 MKGSCSLEFLKAAAV
+1061 MKSSCSLEFLKAAAV

-1084 QMQRRQEKA
+1084 QMQRRQERA
-1093 DGPAPFFSFVKGE
+1093 GQPAPFFSFVKGD

-1141 QVAEAVNATRGQ
+1141 KVIEAVNATRGQ
-1153 VLMYEG
+1153 VLMYDG
-1159 KICDTRFGKCCGGQT
+1159 KICDTRFGKCCGGRT
-1174 NEYQYCWEN
+1174 NEFQYCWEN
-1183 IEVPYLRSVKDPF
+1183 IEIPYLRSVQDPF
-1196 CNTHDTQILRQVLN
+1196 CNTSDRKILRQVLN

-1228 EDIHDRITAHLKMDL
+1228 EEIHDRICKHLKMEL
-1243 GPILALEIVEKG
+1243 GPILGMEIVEKG
-1255 PGGHISKLRIVGK
+1255 PGGHISKLRIVGQ

-1281 RMLSASTLKSSAF
+1281 RMLSTSTLKSSAF

-1300 VRNSIPGRFILH
+1300 VRGGIPGRFILH

-1324 IGAAVMGEQGYSY
+1324 IGAAVMGEQGYNY
-1337 KKILKHYY
+1337 KQILKHYY
-1345 TDVQITKL
+1345 TGALIKSL

>member
-1 MKTIDCFIPWQS
+1 MLFS
-13 DEQVKG
+13 DH
-19 TLENLQAEPQVQ
+19 
-31 SVNFLREDGP
+31 
-41 GNTRTI
+41 
-47 RYIAETATAPYTL
+47 YTL
-60 LYIKYDTL
+60 TPN
-68 QLGYHALTRL
+68 GER
-78 LTIAEDSQALMMY
+78 
-91 SDHMTIGARS
+91 RS
-101 KEQGTKENQKAEQSS
+101 M
-116 CSLPP
+116 
-121 APCPLIDYQLGSV
+121 PLISCQLGSV

-192 ERDTRLSGE
+192 ERDTRLSGQ

-207 DPRNRSRQVEME
+207 DPRNRSRQIEME

-225 LRAMNAYLHGDEYDE
+225 LRALNAYLHGDEYDE
-240 VNLSEGEF
+240 INLSEGEF

-259 NRERTIED
+259 NRERTIRD
-267 AIRSALSQ
+267 AIRSVLEQ
-275 ETSFPFNVIVI
+275 ETTFPFNLIVV
-286 DNHSTDGTTEI
+286 DNGSADGTTEAI
-297 IERVKSEELR
+297 DEFSADERV
-307 VKSEELRVKN
+307 
-317 KSNNPEDKS
+317 
-326 NSDSSLFT
+326 
-334 LHSSLQ
+334 
-340 TSDSSLFTLHSS
+340 
-352 LIHLIPDRNDLGIGG
+352 IHIIPDRNDLGIGG

-390 YSSPHTLQRMV
+390 YSSPQTLQRMV

-435 WTLQNGRNN
+435 WTLLNGRNN

-486 RIGRIFDEVYLCRR
+486 RIGRIYDELYLCRR

-531 RQQLNQ
+531 RQQLNL
-537 LWQHIVT
+537 LWQHKVT
-544 EEEIDAFFQK
+544 EEELEAFFQK

-560 EAAERYKALEEV
+560 EAAERYKALEEGV
-572 KSEELRVK
+572 QTKELPLG
-580 NENNKQGSEGISDSS
+580 EMMMAAQ
-595 LFTLH
+595 F
-600 SSLQS
+600 
-605 SDSSLFTLHSSFI
+605 
-618 CQWNPAR
+618 NPAR

-634 KKSISERPC
+634 KKAISERPC

-650 PKEQHKLMTEKH
+650 PKKQHKLMTEKH

-697 RMAWNMPKHIVFY
+697 KMAWDMPKHIVFY

-739 TMYEKNLRK
+739 TMYEKGLRK

-753 GEQMASMEEAGNV
+753 GEQTASMEEAGNV
-766 GSRPGL
+766 GSRCGL

-789 AESDSILCQRVYKAL
+789 TESDSLLCQRVYKAL
-804 PVVGDEA
+804 PVIGDET

-824 TSSRPD
+824 SASRPD

-851 KEQLMISP
+851 KEQLLISP

-867 FITPREQDFK
+867 FITPREQDFE
-877 ALTAEKAAAILK
+877 ALTAEKAASILK

-895 EELKPIIESLSDKPQ
+895 EELKPIITQLTDKAEG
-910 TTDPTQPP
+910 TATD
-918 FKGEEFSPFKGELER
+918 GEEKKDDMPAINQ
-933 VRGWV
+933 V
-938 GSSVSV
+938 VSV
-944 GIMKETAIR
+944 GIMKDTAIR
-953 FCMNNVYTAK
+953 FCMNNPYQAK
-963 GNEVVGEQTAEYTE
+963 GTEVTGEQIAEYTE
-977 GGIRWRD
+977 GGIRWKD

-992 RPQEESLPLK
+992 RPQEDAA
-1002 GVGGSFTLHGV
+1002 SFTLHGV
-1013 TIGQRFHWERQESQT
+1013 TIGQKFHWERQESQT
-1028 FQGILKLVVDE
+1028 FSGILKLVVDE

-1061 MKGSCSLEFLKAAAV
+1061 MKSSCSLEFLKAAAV

-1084 QMQRRQEKA
+1084 QMQRRQERA
-1093 DGPAPFFSFVKGE
+1093 GQPAPFFSFVKGE

-1130 RYQGITRASNP
+1130 RYQGITRANNP
-1141 QVAEAVNATRGQ
+1141 KVEEAVNATRGQ
-1153 VLMYEG
+1153 VLMYDG

-1183 IEVPYLRSVKDPF
+1183 IEVPYLRSVKDPY
-1196 CNTHDTQILRQVLN
+1196 CNTSDKKILRQVLN

-1228 EDIHDRITAHLKMDL
+1228 EEVHDRICKHLKMEL
-1243 GPILALEIVEKG
+1243 GPIMGMEIVEKG

-1268 EKSFIV
+1268 DKSFIV

-1281 RMLSASTLKSSAF
+1281 RMLSTSTLKSSAF

-1300 VRNSIPGRFILH
+1300 VRGGVPQRFVLH
-1312 GHGWGHG
+1312 GRGWGHG

-1345 TDVQITKL
+1345 TDVQIKRLS

>member
-1 MKTIDCFIPWQS
+1 MANRVDCFIPWQS

-19 TLENLQAEPQVQ
+19 TLDELLADENVKE
-31 SVNFLREDGP
+31 VNFLREEGI
-41 GNTRTI
+41 GSTKTI
-47 RYIAETATAPYTL
+47 RFIAETATAPYTL
-60 LYIKYDTL
+60 LYCKYDAL

-78 LTIAEDSQALMMY
+78 LTIAEDSQALMLF
-91 SDHMTIGARS
+91 SDHYTLTPNGERRS
-101 KEQGTKENQKAEQSS
+101 M
-116 CSLPP
+116 
-121 APCPLIDYQLGSV
+121 PLISCQLGSV

-192 ERDTRLSGE
+192 ERDTRLSGQ

-207 DPRNRSRQVEME
+207 DPRNRSRQIEME

-225 LRAMNAYLHGDEYDE
+225 LRALNAYLHGDEYDE
-240 VNLSEGEF
+240 INLSEGEF

-259 NRERTIED
+259 NRERTIRD
-267 AIRSALSQ
+267 AIRSVLEQ
-275 ETSFPFNVIVI
+275 KTTFPFNLIVV
-286 DNHSTDGTTEI
+286 DNGSADGTTEAI
-297 IERVKSEELR
+297 DEFSADERV
-307 VKSEELRVKN
+307 
-317 KSNNPEDKS
+317 
-326 NSDSSLFT
+326 
-334 LHSSLQ
+334 
-340 TSDSSLFTLHSS
+340 
-352 LIHLIPDRNDLGIGG
+352 IHIIPDRNDLGIGG

-390 YSSPHTLQRMV
+390 YSSPQTLQRMV

-435 WTLQNGRNN
+435 WTLLNGRNN

-486 RIGRIFDEVYLCRR
+486 RIGRIYDELYLCRR

-531 RQQLNQ
+531 RQQLNL
-537 LWQHIVT
+537 LWQHKVT
-544 EEEIDAFFQK
+544 EEELEAFFQK

-560 EAAERYKALEEV
+560 EAAERYKALEEGV
-572 KSEELRVK
+572 QTKELPLG
-580 NENNKQGSEGISDSS
+580 EMMMAAQ
-595 LFTLH
+595 F
-600 SSLQS
+600 
-605 SDSSLFTLHSSFI
+605 
-618 CQWNPAR
+618 NPAR

-634 KKSISERPC
+634 KKTISERPC

-697 RMAWNMPKHIVFY
+697 KMAWDMPKHIVFY

-739 TMYEKNLRK
+739 TMYEKGLRK

-753 GEQMASMEEAGNV
+753 GEQTASMEEAGNV
-766 GSRPGL
+766 GSRCGL

-789 AESDSILCQRVYKAL
+789 TESDSLLCQRVYKAL
-804 PVVGDEA
+804 PVIGDET

-824 TSSRPD
+824 SASRPD

-851 KEQLMISP
+851 KEQLLISP

-867 FITPREQDFK
+867 FITPREQDFE
-877 ALTAEKAAAILK
+877 ALTAEKAASILK

-895 EELKPIIESLSDKPQ
+895 EELKPIITQLTDKAEG
-910 TTDPTQPP
+910 TATD
-918 FKGEEFSPFKGELER
+918 GEEKKDDMPAINQ
-933 VRGWV
+933 V
-938 GSSVSV
+938 VSV
-944 GIMKETAIR
+944 GIMKDTAIR
-953 FCMNNVYTAK
+953 FCMNNPYQAK
-963 GNEVVGEQTAEYTE
+963 GTEVTGEQIAEYTE
-977 GGIRWRD
+977 GGIRWKD

-992 RPQEESLPLK
+992 RPQEDAA
-1002 GVGGSFTLHGV
+1002 SFTLHGV
-1013 TIGQRFHWERQESQT
+1013 TIGQKFHWERQESQT
-1028 FQGILKLVVDE
+1028 FSGILKLVVDE

-1061 MKGSCSLEFLKAAAV
+1061 MKSSCSLEFLKAAAV

-1084 QMQRRQEKA
+1084 QMQRRQERA
-1093 DGPAPFFSFVKGE
+1093 GQPAPFFSFVKGE

-1130 RYQGITRASNP
+1130 RYQGITRANNP
-1141 QVAEAVNATRGQ
+1141 KVEEAVNATRGQ
-1153 VLMYEG
+1153 VLMYDG

-1183 IEVPYLRSVKDPF
+1183 IEVPYLRSVKDPY
-1196 CNTHDTQILRQVLN
+1196 CNTSDKKILRQVLN

-1228 EDIHDRITAHLKMDL
+1228 EEVHDRICKHLKMEL
-1243 GPILALEIVEKG
+1243 GPIMGMEIVEKG

-1268 EKSFIV
+1268 DKSFIV

-1281 RMLSASTLKSSAF
+1281 RMLSTSTLKSSAF

-1300 VRNSIPGRFILH
+1300 VRGGVPQRFILH
-1312 GHGWGHG
+1312 GRGWGHG

-1324 IGAAVMGEQGYSY
+1324 IGAAVMGERGFSY
-1337 KKILKHYY
+1337 KQILKHYY
-1345 TDVQITKL
+1345 TDVQIKRLS